1 MYDFR
6 KICILFSVLI
16 FSVCYSPVKSQV
28 SSYLGRFE
36 ADFDRGCTPFKI
48 ILTETDTFPSNTVIQ
63 YDFTNNGIFE
73 GFEDGEEIS
82 YTYDTAGSYTIIQIT
97 GIDEV
102 GFSKLDTLDVTVF
115 ESIDPDYSIFTCENN
130 GAKIEIIPGM
140 YDQYKVFYTPDD
152 SVIVDSGETV
162 PSYIYPPGNHSVTVK
177 GLITGGKENCASTTK
192 SFTTIEN
199 LLPANFNSVRL
210 TDQNQ
215 ISGSIDLSYQLPP
228 DVIYELQ
235 KAENFPSGFQFLQ
248 YLDNASS
255 SLTIDS
261 INTADNLQI
270 FRISAYDACQEKYL
284 YSDTISSIILE
295 ATAENS
301 QNRIEW
307 NSFPLDFNEYELYR
321 NNQYLQSFDNKNV
334 NIYIDHEVECFF
346 NYCYILQYTNSNGGI
361 SISDTACVESFKIYF
376 PPSIKNTTASVNGN
390 NIYLSWDDPDNII
403 ITSYFIQR
411 QIEDDVF
418 ATIDSTYSQQYT
430 DVDLDVNANSY
441 CYRIN
446 YLDECRN
453 RSNLGDLTCTIHLTI
468 EDNQL
473 LEWDKYIGWRNGVEQ
488 YIVEVYDEGGTLQ
501 EEINVG
507 SDTWYEDS
515 TFLTHQIRQYRI
527 RAESKDSP
535 ALITYS
541 NFVIKQVES
550 ILWLP
555 NSFTPNGDGL
565 NDFFKP
571 EGTQMKEFMLRIYTR
586 YGDLIYTTENQN
598 LGWDGTHN
606 GKDMPPFTYIYKMEA
621 SDELDKKY
629 NKTGQLLL
637 IRH

>member
-1 MYDFR
+1 M
-6 KICILFSVLI
+6 LI
-16 FSVCYSPVKSQV
+16 FTVCYHTVESQV

-36 ADFDRGCTPFKI
+36 ADYDRGCTPFKI
-48 ILTETDTFPSNTVIQ
+48 ILTETDTFPPSTVIQ
-63 YDFTNNGIFE
+63 YDFTNNGVFV
-73 GFEDGEEIS
+73 GFEEGEEIS
-82 YTYDTAGSYTIIQIT
+82 HTYDSAGDYTIIQLT
-97 GIDEV
+97 GIDIP
-102 GFSKLDTLDVTVF
+102 GISKLDTLDVTVI
-115 ESIDPDYSIFTCENN
+115 ESMDPEFSIFTCENN
-130 GAKIEIIPGM
+130 GAKIDILPDL

-152 SVIVDSGETV
+152 SITVQSGEMV
-162 PSYIYPPGNHSVTVK
+162 PSFIYPPGTHSVTVR
-177 GLITGGKENCASTTK
+177 GLITGGKDNCASTVK

-199 LLPANFNSVRL
+199 LLPADFNSLRV
-210 TDQNQ
+210 TEQNS
-215 ISGSIDLSYQLPP
+215 ITGSIDLVYQLPP
-228 DVIYELQ
+228 NVIYELQ
-235 KAENFPSGFQFLQ
+235 IAEDFPSGFQFVQ
-248 YLDNASS
+248 YLDNSGL

-284 YSDTISSIILE
+284 YSDTISSIILQ

-307 NSFPLDFNEYELYR
+307 NSFPPGFNEYELYR
-321 NNQYLQSFDNKNV
+321 NNQFLQSFDNRNV
-334 NIYIDHEVECFF
+334 KIYIDHEVECFF
-346 NYCYILQYTNSNGGI
+346 EYCYILQYSNSGGGI

-376 PPSIKNTTASVNGN
+376 PPSIKNTTASVVGD
-390 NIYLSWDDPDNII
+390 NIQLNWDDPDNIL

-411 QIEDDVF
+411 QVEDDVF
-418 ATIDSTYSQQYT
+418 ATIDSTFTQQYT
-430 DVDLDVNANSY
+430 DINLDINANSY

-453 RSNLGDLTCTIHLTI
+453 RSNLGDLTCAVLLTI

-473 LEWDKYIGWRNGVEQ
+473 LEWNNYTGWLNGVAG
-488 YIVEVYDEGGTLQ
+488 YIVEVYDEGGILQ
-501 EEINVG
+501 DEINVG
-507 SDTWYEDS
+507 TNTWYEDS
-515 TFLTHQIRQYRI
+515 AFLTNQIRQYRI
-527 RAESKDSP
+527 RAESNDASP
-535 ALITYS
+535 LVAYS
-541 NFVIKQVES
+541 NYVVKEVES

-571 EGTQMKEFMLRIYTR
+571 EGTQMKEFMLQIYTR

-598 LGWDGTHN
+598 MGWDGTYN
-606 GKDMPPFTYIYKMEA
+606 GKDMPPVTYIYKMEA
-621 SDELDKKY
+621 TDDLDKKY